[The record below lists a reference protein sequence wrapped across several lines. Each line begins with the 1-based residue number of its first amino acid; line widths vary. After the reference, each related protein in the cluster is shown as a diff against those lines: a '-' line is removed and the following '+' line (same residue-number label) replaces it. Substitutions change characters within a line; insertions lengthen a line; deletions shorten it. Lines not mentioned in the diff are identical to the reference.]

1 MSCRQAFDAAF
12 YCNSLGGQFNNL
24 YRYGN
29 VRSCSENWNDF
40 WFCMRTRTFAARE
53 KEEAIMARYR
63 EKERMRYARREGE
76 ELGTPK
82 SSEDVWKSREHKLEL
97 GTAFKEPYPDFDGD
111 DGEWNRVESE
121 RRRGVVDGT
130 MR

>member
-1 MSCRQAFDAAF
+1 
-12 YCNSLGGQFNNL
+12 
-24 YRYGN
+24 
-29 VRSCSENWNDF
+29 
-40 WFCMRTRTFAARE
+40 
-53 KEEAIMARYR
+53 MARYR